1 MSGAAESFALAI
13 LTLIDKKMESDELA
27 KVNVYLSKLRGF
39 GAIHLSP
46 QRVDMLETTT
56 NPIELIRSRT
66 EYSNELL
73 DLEQIVHNL
82 R

>member
-1 MSGAAESFALAI
+1 
-13 LTLIDKKMESDELA
+13 MESDELA
-27 KVNVYLSKLRGF
+27 KVNVYLSKLRDF